1 MKDFLCAIKFLT
13 IFPIDPRNKIIPL
26 NMGLTMV
33 WFPAVGLL
41 IGVIL
46 VAIHFLLIKWF
57 PSSVADVLILVVYI
71 VMTGGLHL
79 DGLADSCDGLCG
91 GLDKEKRLE
100 IMRQSTI
107 GTFGALGLICTLGIK
122 YICLRSLV
130 YEEAAWTNPSLCS
143 RAGLFVSAGSFW
155 LSQKGMALLLMPAI
169 GRWTQV
175 LAAALSAYARKEEGV
190 GKVFIDNVRLRHAI
204 YSALFPLVPLWF
216 FCRINGLMIFA
227 IVIFVALLII
237 QYIKGKIGG
246 MTGDTLGAVNEIS
259 EVVFILLCVLC
270 VK

>member
-1 MKDFLCAIKFLT
+1 MKNFLCAIKFLT

-41 IGVIL
+41 IGALL
-46 VAIHFLLIKWF
+46 VAVYFLLIMWF
-57 PSSVADVLILVVYI
+57 PSPVADALILVVYI
-71 VMTGGLHL
+71 IITGGLHL
-79 DGLADSCDGLCG
+79 DGLADSCDGIFG
-91 GLDKEKRLE
+91 GYDKENRLE

-107 GTFGALGLICTLGIK
+107 GTFGVLGLICILGIK
-122 YICLRSLV
+122 YICLHNLIYDGV
-130 YEEAAWTNPSLCS
+130 AWTNLFV
-143 RAGLFVSAGSFW
+143 RAGSLLV
-155 LSQKGMALLLMPAI
+155 SQKGTALLLMPAI

-204 YSALFPLVPLWF
+204 YSALFLLIPLWF

-227 IVIFVALLII
+227 IVTFVALLII

-246 MTGDTLGAVNEIS
+246 MTGDTLGAINEIS
-259 EVVFILLCVLC
+259 ELVFLLCFLSIWQ
-270 VK
+270 K

>member
-1 MKDFLCAIKFLT
+1 MKNFLCAIKFLT

-41 IGVIL
+41 IGALL
-46 VAIHFLLIKWF
+46 VAVYFLLIMWF
-57 PSSVADVLILVVYI
+57 SSPVADALILVVYI
-71 VMTGGLHL
+71 IITGGLHL
-79 DGLADSCDGLCG
+79 DGLADSCDGIFG
-91 GLDKEKRLE
+91 GYDKEKRLE

-107 GTFGALGLICTLGIK
+107 GTFGVLGLICILGIK
-122 YICLRSLV
+122 YICLHNLIYIPTLTLPHQGEGNSLG
-130 YEEAAWTNPSLCS
+130 SLW
-143 RAGLFVSAGSFW
+143 V
-155 LSQKGMALLLMPAI
+155 SQKGTALLLMPAI

-204 YSALFPLVPLWF
+204 YSALFLLVPLWF

-227 IVIFVALLII
+227 IVIFVALLVI

-246 MTGDTLGAVNEIS
+246 MTGDTLGAINEIS
-259 EVVFILLCVLC
+259 ELVFLLCFLSIWQ
-270 VK
+270 K